1 LPSHKTITVLNQTWD
16 LLPEK
21 AVYWRD
27 TETLIIADLHL
38 GKAGHFR
45 KEGIAAPGRINRK
58 NLDRLTE
65 LLNRWQPESLLILG
79 DLFHSSANREW
90 FEFEDWRM
98 KYRSVMMRLINGNHD
113 VLHHSFYRT
122 AEIDTFPEM
131 VLSGFSFRHDP
142 QLPQNKQSKN
152 VITVAGHLHPGIT
165 IRGKGRQ
172 SLRLPCFHF
181 TEKQIL
187 LPAFGEFTGL
197 HRIRPDET
205 DRVFAVVDNRV
216 LEINL

>member
-1 LPSHKTITVLNQTWD
+1 LPSHKTITVQNQTWE

-45 KEGIAAPGRINRK
+45 KEGIAAPGDINRR

-65 LLNRWQPESLLILG
+65 LLNRWQPVSLLILG

-90 FEFEDWRM
+90 FEFEDWRL
-98 KYRSVMMRLINGNHD
+98 KYRSVMIRLVNGNHD
-113 VLHHSFYRT
+113 VLHHTFYQT
-122 AEIDTFPEM
+122 AAIDTFPEM
-131 VLSGFSFRHDP
+131 VSSGFCFRHDP
-142 QLPQNKQSKN
+142 QLPHNREDKD

-172 SLRLPCFHF
+172 ALRLPCFHF
-181 TEKQIL
+181 TDKQIL

-205 DRVFAVVDNRV
+205 DRVFAVVDDRV
-216 LEINL
+216 IEINL

>member
-1 LPSHKTITVLNQTWD
+1 MPAHKTITVQNQTWE

-21 AVYWRD
+21 AVFWRE
-27 TETLIIADLHL
+27 TETMIIADLHL

-45 KEGIAAPGRINRK
+45 KEGIAAPVEINRR

-79 DLFHSSANREW
+79 DLFHSRANREW
-90 FEFEDWRM
+90 FEFEEWREG
-98 KYRSVMMRLINGNHD
+98 YNSVMIRLVNGNHD

-122 AEIDTFPEM
+122 AAIDTFPEFTTG
-131 VLSGFSFRHDP
+131 GFCFLHDP
-142 QLPQNKQSKN
+142 QLPHKHPDRDA
-152 VITVAGHLHPGIT
+152 ITVAGHLHPGIT

-172 SLRLPCFHF
+172 SLRLPCFHIS
-181 TEKQIL
+181 EKTIL

-205 DRVFAVVDNRV
+205 DRVFAVVDSRV
-216 LEINL
+216 LEINP